1 MKYYPYLR
9 AKQYELKALREL
21 YEVYSDAV
29 SDQLI
34 PIIEP
39 VNKEDRAL
47 TIAVET
53 FLKGGMKFALIV
65 NPTNGDY
72 KHHTIPF
79 ELPSAENL
87 RAAHDSWIPAY
98 VVTNNAQ
105 KVMSLIE
112 AEDYDNVMLVF
123 PKGIN
128 MAITAM
134 QELLSLPKIRYVVCN
149 FGNTSRSV
157 KGHLKNSNKTVI
169 CMDDNFNEQQKNAD
183 YAGMVDELFTED
195 VFYYE
200 EDLYDGYSDYTA
212 LPSNMPEGGMLP
224 YAIAIHMTYKRT
236 EDQIY
241 IHHFVSDSNENNRDT
256 AKKFAEAGLKVI
268 DFYQGRP
275 EMTPSAKE
283 LVERSQIANSSK
295 PGATIEGGYPGLGY
309 LKKLSIKNHIELLLN
324 LR

>member
-21 YEVYSDAV
+21 CEVYSDVV

-53 FLKGGMKFALIV
+53 FIQRGLKFALVV
-65 NPTNGDY
+65 NPINGDF
-72 KHHTIPF
+72 KHHTILF
-79 ELPSAENL
+79 KLPNAEGL
-87 RAAHDSWIPAY
+87 SLAQDSWIPAY

-105 KVMSLIE
+105 EVMSLVE
-112 AEDYDNVMLVF
+112 KEDYGNVMLVF
-123 PKGIN
+123 PKGID
-128 MAITAM
+128 MAIPAM
-134 QELLSLPKIRYVVCN
+134 QDLLSLQKIRYVVCN
-149 FGNTSRSV
+149 FENTSRSV
-157 KGHLKNSNKTVI
+157 RGYLQSSNKIVI
-169 CMDDNFNEQQKNAD
+169 CMDDNFREQQKNAD
-183 YAGMVDELFTED
+183 YAGMIDELFTEN

-200 EDLYDGYSDYTA
+200 ADQYNGYSDYTA

-236 EDQIY
+236 ADQIY
-241 IHHFVSDSNENNRDT
+241 IHHFVSDSNDNNRDT

-275 EMTPSAKE
+275 EMTPSAQE
-283 LVERSQIANSSK
+283 LVERSKIANSSK
-295 PGATIEGGYPGLGY
+295 QGATSEGGYPGLGY

>member
-9 AKQYELKALREL
+9 AKQFELKALREL
-21 YEVYSDAV
+21 CEEYSDAV

-53 FLKGGMKFALIV
+53 FLQRGMKFALIV
-65 NPTNGDY
+65 NPTTGDF

-79 ELPSAENL
+79 ELPEADGL
-87 RAAHDSWIPAY
+87 REAFDCWIPAY
-98 VVTNNAQ
+98 IVTNNAQ
-105 KVMSLIE
+105 KVMSLVE
-112 AEDYDNVMLVF
+112 TEDYDNVMLVF
-123 PKGIN
+123 PKGID
-128 MAITAM
+128 MAIPMM
-134 QELLSLPKIRYVVCN
+134 QDLLSLPKIRYVVCD

-157 KGHLKNSNKTVI
+157 RGHLQNSDKIVI

-183 YAGMVDELFTED
+183 YAGMVDELFTEN

-200 EDLYDGYSDYTA
+200 EDQYDGYSDYTA

-236 EDQIY
+236 ADQIY
-241 IHHFVSDSNENNRDT
+241 IHHFVSDSNDNNRDT

-268 DFYQGRP
+268 DFYQGRK
-275 EMTPSAKE
+275 EMTPSAQE
-283 LVERSQIANSSK
+283 LVERSRIANSSK
-295 PGATIEGGYPGLGY
+295 QGATIEGGYPGLGY

>member
-21 YEVYSDAV
+21 CEVYSAAV

-53 FLKGGMKFALIV
+53 FLQRGMKFALII

-79 ELPSAENL
+79 ELPNAEDL
-87 RAAHDSWIPAY
+87 IAALDSWIPAY

-105 KVMSLIE
+105 TVMNLVE
-112 AEDYDNVMLVF
+112 TENYDNVMLVF
-123 PKGIN
+123 PKGID
-128 MAITAM
+128 MAIPMM
-134 QELLSLPKIRYVVCN
+134 QDLLSLPKIRYVVCN
-149 FGNTSRSV
+149 FGNTSRSI
-157 KGHLKNSNKTVI
+157 KGHLKNSNKTII

-183 YAGMVDELFTED
+183 YAGMVDELFTEN

-200 EDLYDGYSDYTA
+200 EDQYDGYSDYTA

-236 EDQIY
+236 TDQIY

-268 DFYQGRP
+268 DFYQGRQ
-275 EMTPSAKE
+275 EMTPSAQE
-283 LVERSQIANSSK
+283 LVERSRIANSGK
-295 PGATIEGGYPGLGY
+295 QGATIEGGYPGLGY